1 MKTSLLLL
9 MATSVAGCTG
19 MLPTLKQDVSN
30 HWQSF
35 DDAKNSFD
43 QIVPYQTNMDMV
55 RDLGFDP
62 FKTPNL
68 QILNHSQVARAVL
81 PVPVPDGVSVPK
93 AIAECLKAQEGCVGY
108 YMEPSRIDRRRVGN
122 FVLDFMNF
130 KRDTLMTGWKFGALI
145 VIIDKTVV
153 YKQWNGHPKIE
164 ETEVRRNPL
173 GPFQGAG
180 ESLKGNFP

>member
-1 MKTSLLLL
+1 MKTSLLLP
-9 MATSVAGCTG
+9 MAAWLAGCAS
-19 MLPTLKQDVSN
+19 MLPTMKQDVSN
-30 HWQSF
+30 HWQNF
-35 DDAKNSFD
+35 DDAKKSFD
-43 QIVPYQTNMDMV
+43 QIVPYHTDMDRV

-81 PVPVPDGVSVPK
+81 PVAQDGIPVPR
-93 AIAECLKAQEGCVGY
+93 AILDCLQAQEGCVGY

-130 KRDTLMTGWKFGALI
+130 KRDTLVTGWKFGALI

-153 YKQWNGHPKIE
+153 YKQWSGHPQIE

-180 ESLKGNFP
+180 ENMKSLP